1 MAKRLHLRHG
11 DHHRREDGNALVV
24 AVMVTAVCLSLA
36 LVGVQTGITAGR
48 SSGVDRQRLLAIN
61 AAESGVDGGYSA
73 IQRGLLNPPCSA
85 SSANVRSGPDVAS
98 YTTSITYYDANGASL
113 NASCSGTPPVL
124 PSNAAPVRALITSAA
139 TTNTLGGG
147 TTKGNRTMQAL
158 VNLSP
163 VNGNSMKKAIF
174 AQGNLGFSNQTTV
187 TGGSGAD
194 ADIYSNTS
202 VDCSNNENFAGSV
215 YSQGSISISNKCT
228 FAGNVWAAG
237 SVTTNAGSNGT
248 VAGFV
253 KAGTGVINLSGI
265 NVTGNLTAGST
276 ISYGGCS
283 AAGKCYPNSSPGAPQ
298 TVPFPILRGDAATM
312 DAWRAGAPT
321 ATPPVAA
328 FTVVYDTGSCST
340 VDDRIQSTYSKAST
354 PTLVRTSCAV
364 SFAKAKTIP
373 LSNDLAIFADGGFSS
388 SNQVGFSSSVAG
400 TSHNLYWVQPY
411 DAVPHPCTSTGISTD
426 QQFSLTDD
434 VNMFL
439 YSACNIAFANSSHH
453 IGQIYGGGNVQ
464 INNQFNLQFKE
475 VGVVGID
482 PASQPTVGYNASVV
496 YKRETR

>member
-1 MAKRLHLRHG
+1 MARRPGPRRGLRG
-11 DHHRREDGNALVV
+11 EDGNALII

-36 LVGVQTGITAGR
+36 LIGVQTGLTAGR

-61 AAESGVDGGYSA
+61 SAESGVDSAYAA
-73 IQRGLLNPPCSA
+73 IQMGLLNPPCSA

-98 YTTSITYYDANGASL
+98 YTTTITYYDANGASL

-124 PSNAAPVRALITSAA
+124 PSSAIPARALITSAA

-174 AQGNLGFSNQTTV
+174 AQGTMSFSQHTTI
-187 TGGSGAD
+187 TGSSGAD
-194 ADIYSNTS
+194 ADLYSNTS
-202 VDCSNNENFAGSV
+202 VSCANNENFAGSV
-215 YSQGSISISNKCT
+215 YSQGSISIANQCS

-237 SVTTNAGSNGT
+237 SVTTNRGSNGSI
-248 VAGFV
+248 AGFV
-253 KAGTGVINLSGI
+253 KAGTGVINLSGVS
-265 NVTGNLTAGST
+265 VTGNLTAGST

-283 AAGKCYPNSSPGAPQ
+283 APGKCYPNSSPGAPP
-298 TVPFPILRGDAATM
+298 TVPFPILRGDTATM
-312 DAWRAGAPT
+312 TAWQAGAPT
-321 ATPPVAA
+321 ATPPVPA
-328 FTVVYDTGSCST
+328 FTVYYDNNCST
-340 VDDRIQSTYSKAST
+340 LQSDITNTYARTNT
-354 PTLVRTSCAV
+354 PTLVRTTCAV
-364 SFAKAKTIP
+364 NLSKTGTVG
-373 LSNDLAIFADGGFSS
+373 LQNDLAIFADGGFTTSQ
-388 SNQVGFSSSVAG
+388 QVGFASSTPG

-411 DAVPHPCTSTGISTD
+411 DAVPHPCTSTGIATS
-426 QQFSLTDD
+426 QQFSLTSD
-434 VNMFL
+434 VNMFV
-439 YSACNIAFANSSHH
+439 YTPCNIAFANNSRHT
-453 IGQIYGGGNVQ
+453 GQIYGGNNVQ

-475 VGVVGID
+475 IGVVGID